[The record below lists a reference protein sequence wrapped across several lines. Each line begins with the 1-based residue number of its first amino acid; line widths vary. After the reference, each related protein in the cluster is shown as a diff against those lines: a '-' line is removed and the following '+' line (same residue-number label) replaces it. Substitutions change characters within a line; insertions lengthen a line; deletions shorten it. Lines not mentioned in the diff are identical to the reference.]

1 MGRTVAMNRASSQN
15 SWKCDVESIV
25 GGVKKQM
32 FGLGTTAT
40 DLRLNFIK
48 YDLLKQDC
56 LDPTEFSRAMAAS
69 GLFLTTK
76 EVSAVSRSF
85 GDGQG
90 NIVYMPFVEAL
101 QRGMNDRRTQL
112 VRRIYQ
118 KLDSLLP
125 FDIEKSETGIITKT
139 KQPMTMEFIVEHF
152 DHTNHPKVRG
162 GEITEREAMRQM
174 KEGLE
179 NGPMDADG
187 DGQVD
192 EDEFVAFYN
201 DISAGIPSDDYFIYV
216 AECVG
221 GIVEDAEAIFNR
233 KLDEIEQL
241 FVLKAKEIAKGN
253 EIEEKA
259 MFRVFKFFDADMSG
273 DLDKEESANAMKRFG
288 IPLTQEQLDAF
299 FLRYDT
305 DGGGEVSYDE
315 IIDRVCCSSGAGG
328 FGQTTIKSTPWDT
341 MQTIP

>member
-1 MGRTVAMNRASSQN
+1 MAHRPASASRN
-15 SWKCDVESIV
+15 SWYCDAENIV
-25 GGVKKQM
+25 NGVKKQM

-40 DLRLNFIK
+40 DLRLNFVK
-48 YDLLKQDC
+48 YDLNKAEV

-76 EVSAVSRSF
+76 EVSAIAKSF
-85 GDGQG
+85 GDDNGM
-90 NIVYMPFVEAL
+90 IVYEPFTEAL
-101 QRGMNDRRTQL
+101 KRGMNERRIAL

-125 FDIEKSETGIITKT
+125 FDIHKSETGIITKT

-152 DHTNHPKVRG
+152 AAANHPKVRG
-162 GEITEREAMRQM
+162 GEISEQEAYRQM

-192 EDEFVAFYN
+192 SDEFVAFYN
-201 DISAGIPSDDYFIYV
+201 DISAGIPSDDYFVYT
-216 AECVG
+216 AECVWD
-221 GIVEDAEAIFNR
+221 IVEDEAAIFNR
-233 KLDEIEQL
+233 KLDDIEQL

-259 MFRVFKFFDADMSG
+259 MFRVFKFFDSDGSG
-273 DLDKEESANAMKRFG
+273 ELSQGEFANAMKRFG
-288 IPLTQEQLDAF
+288 IPLSQVQLDAF
-299 FLRYDT
+299 FKRYDLAGT
-305 DGGGEVSYDE
+305 GEISYDE
-315 IIDRVCCSSGAGG
+315 IIGRVCNSGGAGG
-328 FGQTTIKSTPWDT
+328 FGATTISSTPWDT
-341 MQTIP
+341 L